1 MRPLAPL
8 LVLALALTGACA
20 REAPPV
26 EPAQKMAYRV
36 KPAVVRVN
44 ARAEGDFHY
53 GRDAILRARDALAAR
68 GIPAAIRSL
77 PGEHATLRA
86 AAGESGSG
94 FVVDSS
100 GVVVTSAHVVS
111 PARPAARE
119 ATLRT
124 LARNGAIGALAR
136 HMPLETL
143 RSARREG
150 VLDAAI
156 DLVIASARLENRLF
170 ITDVELSNGERH
182 PFEIVS
188 YSPPLASGGA
198 DVALL
203 RIAGRNLPAVGLG
216 NSDAVRL
223 QDPVWVIGY
232 PAAASSRDDLIGGWL
247 ARESDLEATLNPG
260 VVTAIRRD
268 VRNERVFQTN
278 AAIYYGNS
286 GGPAVDQRGAVIGI
300 STWGHSEAEQIKFL
314 VPVNVVRA
322 LLAEAKIVPERR
334 SEFQQAYDRALELIW
349 EGKWRDAHPELVR
362 ANALYPGSPELVR
375 FLQEAERRRGGA
387 PSIPSRRAAAA
398 TAGAGLAAIAA
409 IAIYA
414 LALRRRT
421 TLLHTA
427 PLPSALAPEAE
438 STSGSG
444 IVGRLT
450 ILNGSLAG
458 RNLALGGSGIRIGR
472 EPAVCEILLDDPKVS
487 RLHAEIVA
495 VEGRVLL
502 IDRNSSN
509 GTFVNDRRIDRAW
522 LADGD
527 IIHFGGRKAVAAAFR
542 V

>member
-1 MRPLAPL
+1 
-8 LVLALALTGACA
+8 
-20 REAPPV
+20 
-26 EPAQKMAYRV
+26 
-36 KPAVVRVN
+36 
-44 ARAEGDFHY
+44 
-53 GRDAILRARDALAAR
+53 
-68 GIPAAIRSL
+68 
-77 PGEHATLRA
+77 
-86 AAGESGSG
+86 
-94 FVVDSS
+94 
-100 GVVVTSAHVVS
+100 
-111 PARPAARE
+111 
-119 ATLRT
+119 
-124 LARNGAIGALAR
+124 
-136 HMPLETL
+136 
-143 RSARREG
+143 
-150 VLDAAI
+150 
-156 DLVIASARLENRLF
+156 
-170 ITDVELSNGERH
+170 
-182 PFEIVS
+182 
-188 YSPPLASGGA
+188 
-198 DVALL
+198 VALL